1 MPRASHVALSITA
14 VAVALTS
21 QSATAQEAE
30 PAVEPAAPAASYSY
44 SDPAALAVLPIPE
57 ADRAAA
63 TVLGYEDGALVTL
76 HEGTGAFI
84 CMTDNPSDER
94 FQVLCYHKSLAPYME
109 RGRELRTEGISGKA
123 GIEKRWEEID
133 AGTLDMPR
141 HPAALH
147 QLFGKDPAAVTL
159 ENADSLSRLTV
170 IYMAYI
176 TAEDSGLLGQPSRGE
191 PWLMYPG
198 KPTAHVMI
206 SGR

>member
-1 MPRASHVALSITA
+1 MPRGSYVVLSITA
-14 VAVALTS
+14 VAVALTG
-21 QSATAQEAE
+21 QPATTLAQEAE
-30 PAVEPAAPAASYSY
+30 VAEPAASYS
-44 SDPAALAVLPIPE
+44 DPTALAVLPIPE

-63 TVLGYEDGALVTL
+63 TVLGYEHGALVTL
-76 HEGTGAFI
+76 REGTGAFI
-84 CMTDNPSDER
+84 CMTDNPSDEA

-109 RGRELRTEGISGKA
+109 RGRELRAEGITGKA

-133 AGTLDMPR
+133 AGELDMPR

-176 TAEDSGLLGQPSRGE
+176 TAEETGLVGRPARGE

>member
-1 MPRASHVALSITA
+1 MPRASYVVLSITV
-14 VAVALTS
+14 VAVAIAG
-21 QSATAQEAE
+21 QAATALAQEADQAD
-30 PAVEPAAPAASYSY
+30 PAEPAASYSG
-44 SDPAALAVLPIPE
+44 PAALAVLPIPE

-76 HEGTGAFI
+76 REGTGAFI

-109 RGRELRTEGISGKA
+109 RGRELRAEGITGKA

-133 AGTLDMPR
+133 AGTLAMPR

-170 IYMAYI
+170 IYMAYA
-176 TAEDSGLLGQPSRGE
+176 TAEDTGLLGQPSRGK

-206 SGR
+206 SGQ

>member
-1 MPRASHVALSITA
+1 MSRASYVVLSITA
-14 VAVALTS
+14 VVVALAG
-21 QSATAQEAE
+21 QPATALAQEAE
-30 PAVEPAAPAASYSY
+30 VAAPAASY

-63 TVLGYEDGALVTL
+63 TVLGYEHGALVTL
-76 HEGTGAFI
+76 REGTGVFI
-84 CMTDNPSDER
+84 CMTDNPSDEA

-109 RGRELRTEGISGKA
+109 RGRELRAEGITGKA

-133 AGTLDMPR
+133 AGELDMPR

-159 ENADSLSRLTV
+159 ENADSLGRLTV

-176 TAEDSGLLGQPSRGE
+176 TAEETGLLGLPSKGE

>member
-1 MPRASHVALSITA
+1 MPRGSYVVLSITA
-14 VAVALTS
+14 VAVALAC
-21 QSATAQEAE
+21 QPDTAQEAE
-30 PAVEPAAPAASYSY
+30 VAAPAASY

-57 ADRAAA
+57 ADRDAA

-76 HEGTGAFI
+76 REGTGAFI
-84 CMTDNPSDER
+84 CMTDNPSDEA

-109 RGRELRTEGISGKA
+109 RGRELRAEGITGKA

-133 AGTLDMPR
+133 AGELDMPR
-141 HPAALH
+141 HPATLH
-147 QLFGKDPAAVTL
+147 QLFGKNPAAVTL

-170 IYMAYI
+170 IYIAYI
-176 TAEDSGLLGQPSRGE
+176 TAEETGLLGQPSKGT